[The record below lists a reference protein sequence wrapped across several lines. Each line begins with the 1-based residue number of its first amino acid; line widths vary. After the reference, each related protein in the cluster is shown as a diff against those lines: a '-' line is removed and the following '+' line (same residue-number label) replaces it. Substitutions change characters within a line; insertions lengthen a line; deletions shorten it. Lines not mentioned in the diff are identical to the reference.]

1 MKTSTTLRGGVII
14 IFTLLFIC
22 LNTTYKAQ
30 TIINWRKQNSAINNL
45 TRTTFSGK
53 LIHFQKDPDSFLL
66 VSSKVYSNRN
76 LGAINFRINNALAES
91 TTPGKSLFEA
101 KSILMLNDIQKTDH
115 LELRIQSDED
125 ESKKTGDNNRSFFK
139 SDLFYFIGAT
149 ALATTFYLIWSDDN
163 NQVTKKTFGLPPK
176 P

>member
-1 MKTSTTLRGGVII
+1 MKTSTTLRSGVII

-22 LNTTYKAQ
+22 LNSTFKAQ
-30 TIINWRKQNSAINNL
+30 TIINWRKQKSAINNL
-45 TRTTFSGK
+45 TRTTLSGK
-53 LIHFQKDPDSFLL
+53 LIHFKKDADSFLL
-66 VSSKVYSNRN
+66 VSSNVYSNRN
-76 LGAINFRINNALAES
+76 LGAINFRTNNAFSES
-91 TTPGKSLFEA
+91 TAPSKSLFEA
-101 KSILMLNDIQKTDH
+101 KSILLLNDIQKTDQ
-115 LELRIQSDED
+115 LELRVQTDED

-163 NQVTKKTFGLPPK
+163 NQVSKKTFGIPPK